1 MSKFSVDFKKLEDK
15 VLNRVYKYAD
25 VKDRL
30 EVVAFDIVRFKDGDK
45 GSALWQIQSADDG
58 DYIVTLYDEP
68 EEQTKTA
75 SRNPWEVSFSKI
87 SNSLNIFYKGDPI
100 CKVSAKKLGIP
111 DSELNFVERFLPKKL
126 ASNEKLVK
134 ALLLELSDSAKN
146 EVLSKYPELL

>member
-1 MSKFSVDFKKLEDK
+1 MPKFSIDFNKLEDK
-15 VLNRVYKYAD
+15 VLNKTYKYEE

-30 EVVAFDIVRFKDGDK
+30 EKVAFDIVRFKDGDQA
-45 GSALWQIQSADDG
+45 SALWQVQSSDDG
-58 DYIVTLYDEP
+58 DYIITLYEEP
-68 EEQTKTA
+68 EDQLKTA
-75 SRNPWEVSFSKI
+75 SKNPWDVSISKI

-100 CKVSAKKLGIP
+100 CKVSAKKLGIQ
-111 DSELNFVERFLPKKL
+111 DSELNFVGKFLPEKL

>member
-1 MSKFSVDFKKLEDK
+1 MDAIKKKMQSLKTETDN
-15 VLNRVYKYAD
+15 LY
-25 VKDRL
+25 
-30 EVVAFDIVRFKDGDK
+30 
-45 GSALWQIQSADDG
+45 SQIR
-58 DYIVTLYDEP
+58 TF